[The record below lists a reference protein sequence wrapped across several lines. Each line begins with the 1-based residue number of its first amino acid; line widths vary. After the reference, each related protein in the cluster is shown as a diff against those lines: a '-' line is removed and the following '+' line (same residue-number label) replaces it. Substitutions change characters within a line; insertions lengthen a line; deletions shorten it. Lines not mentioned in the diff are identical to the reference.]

1 MDVSKTDND
10 DDEIDDND
18 DDYDEDDRNHSI
30 DTDVDDSW
38 LRVVIGC
45 VKLPTACKRVKI
57 NVLGEEGLTWKRD
70 VAFDYFQLAPVRFAP
85 RSLQQITAK
94 VCAAALKDDVSTA
107 ATSNNNNNQKGE
119 KEQQVV
125 RLERS
130 LSLPKKLAALVQ
142 AEAEQLKRMK
152 GEGMKPGE
160 MRKSV
165 WKITERPSPAMMH
178 PLERMERQMSRPS
191 CVVA

>member
-1 MDVSKTDND
+1 MSKTDNN

-18 DDYDEDDRNHSI
+18 EDDEDEDDPNHSI

-45 VKLPTACKRVKI
+45 VMLPTACKSVKMEI
-57 NVLGEEGLTWKRD
+57 LGEEGLTWKRD

-107 ATSNNNNNQKGE
+107 ATSNNNNQKGE

-165 WKITERPSPAMMH
+165 WKITERRSPAMMH
-178 PLERMERQMSRPS
+178 PLERMERQMSWPS